1 MSVAQIFT
9 KTGHYKGSLV
19 ALKRI
24 TKKNLDITRS
34 MKKEMK
40 VVCIRITVP
49 EISLNFTLRLIFILS
64 VRFNTE
70 HNSPQFVLI
79 SSR

>member
-19 ALKRI
+19 ALKKI

-40 VVCIRITVP
+40 VVCIKITVT
-49 EISLNFTLRLIFILS
+49 EICLNLTLRLIFHIIC
-64 VRFNTE
+64 VRYIV
-70 HNSPQFVLI
+70 QY
-79 SSR
+79 